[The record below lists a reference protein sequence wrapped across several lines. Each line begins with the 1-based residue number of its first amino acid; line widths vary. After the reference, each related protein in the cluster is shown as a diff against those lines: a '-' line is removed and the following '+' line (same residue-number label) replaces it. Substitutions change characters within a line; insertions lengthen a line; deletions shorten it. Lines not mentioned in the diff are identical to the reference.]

1 MDKRI
6 YVLAAMIAAAGSAR
20 VFAQASQP
28 EAGEGTTGAS
38 TTATQVMPSSPAQPR
53 CEIPAGTLVEL
64 EIAQPLSSATARRGD
79 KFALKLR
86 APFSCGDDV
95 IIPADTPGVG
105 EIVHAE
111 RSRSG
116 GKPGELLLAAR
127 HLEHDGVRWPL
138 RGLKLGAVG
147 VDRSKAALA
156 ASFGIGAFA
165 LFIRGKEIEIP
176 AGTIVNAKLAHDP
189 VPAPLPPANPVS
201 PPAAVRQE

>member
-1 MDKRI
+1 MGKRI

-20 VFAQASQP
+20 VLAQAPQQD
-28 EAGEGTTGAS
+28 AGEDTTGAS
-38 TTATQVMPSSPAQPR
+38 TMATQVISSLAWQAR
-53 CEIPAGTLVEL
+53 CEISPGTLVEL
-64 EIAQPLSSATARRGD
+64 EITQPLSSATAKRGD

-95 IIPADTPGVG
+95 IVPADTPGIG

-127 HLEHDGVRWPL
+127 HLEHDGVRLPL

-147 VDRSKAALA
+147 QDRTKAALA
-156 ASFGIGAFA
+156 AAMGIGAFA

-176 AGTIVNAKLAHDP
+176 AGTIVNAKLAPEP
-189 VPAPLPPANPVS
+189 VPAPPSPADPVS
-201 PPAAVRQE
+201 PAAVRQE

>member
-6 YVLAAMIAAAGSAR
+6 YVLAAVIAAAGSAR
-20 VFAQASQP
+20 AFAQAPQP

-38 TTATQVMPSSPAQPR
+38 TTPTQVNSSSPAQPR
-53 CEIPAGTLVEL
+53 CEIPPGTLVEL
-64 EIAQPLSSATARRGD
+64 EITQPLSSATAKRGD

-86 APFSCGDDV
+86 APFSCGDEV
-95 IIPADTPGVG
+95 IVPADTPGVG

-111 RSRSG
+111 RSRTG

-147 VDRSKAALA
+147 QDRTKAVLA
-156 ASFGIGAFA
+156 ASMGIGAFA

-176 AGTIVNAKLAHDP
+176 AGTIVNAKLAP
-189 VPAPLPPANPVS
+189 EPAPAPLSPADPVS
-201 PPAAVRQE
+201 PPAAVPQE

>member
-1 MDKRI
+1 
-6 YVLAAMIAAAGSAR
+6 MIAAASSAR
-20 VFAQASQP
+20 AFAQAPQP

-38 TTATQVMPSSPAQPR
+38 TTQVISSSPAQPR
-53 CEIPAGTLVEL
+53 CEIPPGTLVEL
-64 EIAQPLSSATARRGD
+64 EITQPLSSATAKRGD

-95 IIPADTPGVG
+95 IVPADTPGIG

-127 HLEHDGVRWPL
+127 HLEHDGVHWPL

-189 VPAPLPPANPVS
+189 VPAPLPPADPVS